1 MKKCCT
7 ILLQRNLPEVTN
19 KIGDQILQNNEE
31 ITDFYVVE
39 SGSDDSMLSK
49 FTKNTFHANWEDA
62 RKNGLRTGRGFN
74 YGLTELEKLGKKYEY
89 YFLVT
94 GDTVLEQDECVK
106 ILVEEMES
114 NKKMGIISP
123 LSKRWGK
130 EFEHMWEKNMTKSV
144 TLIPHVAWM
153 FRSDLVDRIS
163 LDFNSKD
170 YMGYL
175 YDGENFRC
183 YDADTEILVKC
194 YQYGYFPAITSK
206 VYISEDELLTDRNFE
221 KMKTENRD
229 THKKLMWDEGMAWLK
244 RKYNFNGKQEMRSLL
259 HHSRYN
265 FFKSNPELGDM
276 I

>member
-19 KIGDQILQNNEE
+19 KIGSQILENSGD

-39 SGSDDSMLSK
+39 SGSDDNMLSE
-49 FTKNTFHANWEDA
+49 FSENTFHANWKDA
-62 RKNGLRTGRGFN
+62 RENGLRTGRGFN
-74 YGLTELEKLGKKYEY
+74 YGLSELNKLGKKYEY

-94 GDTVLEQDECVK
+94 GDTVLEQDKSVD
-106 ILVEEMES
+106 ILVGEMDTYK
-114 NKKMGIISP
+114 NMGLISP
-123 LSKRWGK
+123 LSKKWGK
-130 EFEHMWEKNMTKSV
+130 EFEHMWEKNITKSV

-153 FRSDLVDRIS
+153 FRSDLIERIS
-163 LDFNSKD
+163 QDFESKD
-170 YMGYL
+170 FMGYL

-194 YQYGYFPAITSK
+194 YQYGYFPGITSK
-206 VYISEDELLTDRNFE
+206 VYIKEDELLTDRNFE

-244 RKYNFNGKQEMRSLL
+244 KKYNFNGKQEMRNLL
-259 HHSRYN
+259 HYSRYN
-265 FFKSNPELGDM
+265 FFNSHPHLREM